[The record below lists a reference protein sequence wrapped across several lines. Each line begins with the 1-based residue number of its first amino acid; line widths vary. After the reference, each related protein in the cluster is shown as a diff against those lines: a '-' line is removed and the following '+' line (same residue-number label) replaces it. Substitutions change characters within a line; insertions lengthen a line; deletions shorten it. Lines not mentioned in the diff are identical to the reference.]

1 MSEHSGTQKHQD
13 MAGALFIIDLARC
26 TGCHAC
32 AVACKDRG
40 VRDASGRNIALP
52 DDVDMLWVRSDERG
66 HYPQP
71 DVEPLEVTFRPIH
84 CWHCQDADV
93 AANGCAAVCPVEA
106 IRADGDGH
114 WLIDLDTCVRCGACA
129 EACPFEA
136 IDQLVD
142 GTPVVCDGCID
153 ELARGWEPT
162 CVRACPM
169 RALAYRP
176 YDGAGYS
183 GAGYSGAGYSG
194 AVSSAEEYAG
204 REPDTTWDAH
214 DLRPRVVYL
223 KRRKESQ

>member
-1 MSEHSGTQKHQD
+1 MSEYPRTQKHQD

-40 VRDASGRNIALP
+40 ASGVSGRDASLL
-52 DDVDMLWVRSDERG
+52 DDVDMLWVRSEERSR
-66 HYPQP
+66 HAQP
-71 DVEPLEVTFRPIH
+71 DGELLEVIFRPIH

-106 IRADGDGH
+106 IRAEGDGH
-114 WLIDLDTCVRCGACA
+114 WRIDLDTCVRCGACA
-129 EACPFEA
+129 EICPFEA
-136 IDQLVD
+136 IDQLAD
-142 GTPVVCDGCID
+142 GTPVVCDGCVD

-176 YDGAGYS
+176 YDGAEYS
-183 GAGYSGAGYSG
+183 AAEYSAAGYSAQ
-194 AVSSAEEYAG
+194 EYAG
-204 REPDTTWDAH
+204 REPDTTWNAH
-214 DLRPRVVYL
+214 GLRPRVVYL